1 MTISDALDAIVRN
14 GWSDATA
21 LAVGRTLGAIAIVA
35 ATLSARRFARR
46 GIRGALTRARINADA
61 RLVVDRVVQV
71 GILIAGASWVAD
83 LYGLQLGTLG
93 TLLGISGVAVGLA
106 VQDVLK
112 QLVAGMYLMVE
123 RPFTLGDRVAIPAGS
138 GTIRRIEL
146 LATVVDLADG
156 GVVVV
161 PNAWFL
167 ANAVVARTPDA
178 PITLRVAVTIR
189 DTSPDVA
196 NADALLGAV
205 SGCVG
210 ACEGVVH
217 ARPRVVRVR
226 EWSADGPVV
235 VVSVWASDR
244 EVAVDSL
251 AWALRDRFGP
261 DLLAIQPAS

>member
-1 MTISDALDAIVRN
+1 MTMVEAIDAIVST

-21 LAVGRTLGAIAIVA
+21 LAVGRTLGALAIVI
-35 ATLSARRFARR
+35 ATLSGRRFARR
-46 GIRGALTRARINADA
+46 GIRGALTRARVNAEA

-71 GILIAGASWVAD
+71 GILIAVASWVAD

-93 TLLGISGVAVGLA
+93 TLLGISGVALGLA

-167 ANAVVARTPDA
+167 ANAVIARGPDA
-178 PITLRVAVTIR
+178 PVTLRVVVTLR
-189 DTSPDVA
+189 DTNPDVA
-196 NADALLGAV
+196 AAETLIAAV
-205 SGCVG
+205 SGCASTCVAIG
-210 ACEGVVH
+210 H
-217 ARPRVVRVR
+217 SPSLTIRVR
-226 EWSADGPVV
+226 GWTADGPIVMITAAV
-235 VVSVWASDR
+235 QDR
-244 EVAVDSL
+244 DQAVDSL
-251 AWALRDRFGP
+251 AWALRERFGH
-261 DLLAIQPAS
+261 DVLAIHEA